1 VTAERGP
8 GAGHRRPVRK
18 RFGQHFLEPNWVRK
32 VVAAIG
38 PRPGELFLEIGPGRG
53 ELTTPLAAA
62 GSRVVAIEID
72 RDLAGDLRQA
82 AGVGVT
88 VVTGDVLGEDVLTHL
103 ELVSGSG
110 EPMRVAGNLPYSLSS
125 PILFR
130 LLELQRACGRFSDAT
145 LMLQREVAERVA
157 GRPGTRAYG
166 PLAIL
171 CELSADASVV
181 LRLPPGAFRP
191 PPRVDSALVRL
202 TFRPP
207 PVEIADLGL
216 FSAMVRALFSQRRKT
231 LANALRPF
239 ATSLTD
245 VSPRRL
251 LEAATLEA
259 DVRAET
265 LDLRSLSRLADAIGA
280 ERRQV

>member
-1 VTAERGP
+1 
-8 GAGHRRPVRK
+8 
-18 RFGQHFLEPNWVRK
+18 
-32 VVAAIG
+32 
-38 PRPGELFLEIGPGRG
+38 
-53 ELTTPLAAA
+53 
-62 GSRVVAIEID
+62 
-72 RDLAGDLRQA
+72 
-82 AGVGVT
+82 
-88 VVTGDVLGEDVLTHL
+88 
-103 ELVSGSG
+103 
-110 EPMRVAGNLPYSLSS
+110 M
-125 PILFR
+125 
-130 LLELQRACGRFSDAT
+130 
-145 LMLQREVAERVA
+145 A